1 MLKSRIL
8 RYGINV
14 SKWHI
19 FYYILNIFFILLNIS
34 NILLNINYYRV
45 YYGPYNSLSTGP
57 NTQAIFTKNLPSV
70 DIYIYIVFL
79 FNPLK
84 SELIPLLGKV

>member
-1 MLKSRIL
+1 M
-8 RYGINV
+8 
-14 SKWHI
+14 
-19 FYYILNIFFILLNIS
+19 LLNIS